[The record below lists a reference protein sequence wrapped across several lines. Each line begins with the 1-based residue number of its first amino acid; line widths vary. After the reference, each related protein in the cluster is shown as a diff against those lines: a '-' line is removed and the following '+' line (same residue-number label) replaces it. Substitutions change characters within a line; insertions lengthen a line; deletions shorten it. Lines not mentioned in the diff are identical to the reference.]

1 MLILV
6 GHHYTVLFIQYYLI
20 NKCLFIS
27 LFIYQS
33 SLKSV
38 LSILTNKCGWPSN
51 PNSRPKSKLKIE
63 LSVSFYPSSGS
74 IKDYR
79 FHICHNQFK
88 NDVFPK
94 SRSICQHFHSC
105 QLSNVNL
112 IDTASNFR
120 WNDLNLPQS
129 LNFSFRSSN
138 SCWAYSYN
146 SISSEF
152 IARILNWM
160 W

>member
-1 MLILV
+1 MS
-6 GHHYTVLFIQYYLI
+6 TRTDFK
-20 NKCLFIS
+20 NEPIS
-27 LFIYQS
+27 
-33 SLKSV
+33 K
-38 LSILTNKCGWPSN
+38 
-51 PNSRPKSKLKIE
+51 
-63 LSVSFYPSSGS
+63 SVSFYQSSGS
-74 IKDYR
+74 IKYYR

-88 NDVFPK
+88 NDAFPK

-152 IARILNWM
+152 IARILNQKMYLSLKMIM
-160 W
+160 WKPFLQIQFAKRKRP